1 MAQRGAL
8 SDVKRFAYAPETA
21 GVRGTAGTFVNPS
34 GYSDLT
40 GLAGQEN
47 LPDGRQLGS
56 VKSEFEGHVGMKTAS
71 LSFSMKLTEN
81 SITHCGQLIK
91 AALGK
96 QYSQTALVLN
106 AAGNTSAVTK
116 ITSGVPDPIVKI
128 TYTTGRPDYLPVK
141 SYTATDIN
149 HAILSRIAARTVN
162 GVFNAKET
170 TSPAGAC
177 YAKDHTADYLSFKAE
192 VDQGVEPNSNSWQL
206 QGLVPSKCELAF
218 QLQERVGFDIE
229 LTGVDW
235 SGPAA
240 THANVTDQGSFS
252 KEFLGYVW
260 DCNIQDLA
268 TPVAAVQIPLVAVA
282 GFDLAPTWVPN
293 TYSGGR
299 AANSTLLGSNVN
311 GWKQG
316 IHFTKAL
323 EITVDTIDQAW
334 DTAYQSRTKFQ
345 LLLTGYAGQP
355 GDADTNV
362 IVLWCPEVILDE
374 KPEEV
379 DVNGIMGYKLKFK
392 VKHSLDLTAAHQTSC
407 VVALFNS

>member
-8 SDVKRFAYAPETA
+8 VDVKRFAYAPETG
-21 GVRGTAGTFVNPS
+21 GVRGNPGTFVNPTA
-34 GYSDLT
+34 YSDL
-40 GLAGQEN
+40 AGVAAQED

-56 VKSEFEGHVGMKTAS
+56 VKSEFEAHIGMKSAS
-71 LSFSMKLTEN
+71 LSFSAKLNEN
-81 SITHCGQLIK
+81 SVTHVGQIIK

-106 AAGNTSAVTK
+106 AVGNTNAVTK

-141 SYTATDIN
+141 SLTATDIN
-149 HAILSRIAARTVN
+149 HAILSRIGARTVN

-206 QGLVPSKCELAF
+206 QGLVPSKCELGF
-218 QLQERVGFDIE
+218 ILQDRVGIDVE
-229 LTGVDW
+229 MTGVDW

-240 THANVTDQGSFS
+240 THANVTDQGAFS

-260 DCNIQDLA
+260 DCNIQDLG
-268 TPVAAVQIPLVAVA
+268 TPVAAVQIPLVAIA
-282 GFDLAPTWVPN
+282 GLDFSPTWIPN
-293 TYSGGR
+293 TYSAGR
-299 AANSTLLGSNVN
+299 AANSTLPGSNVN

-316 IHFTKAL
+316 IHFTKDL
-323 EITVDTIDQAW
+323 EITVDIIDQAW
-334 DTAYQSRTKFQ
+334 DTAYQAKTKFQ
-345 LLLTGYAGQP
+345 IFLTGYAGQP
-355 GDADTNV
+355 GEADTNV
-362 IVLWCPEVILDE
+362 MCIWLPEVVLNA
-374 KPEEV
+374 KPEETE
-379 DVNGIMGYKLKFK
+379 VNGIMGYKLKFK
-392 VKHSLDLTAAHQTSC
+392 VKHSLDIQAAQQTSC
-407 VVALFNS
+407 VVAFFNS